1 MRSRHEPTQNAG
13 RRPWRCPVALPKLA
27 SWCWNKPDEPKE
39 AIEMITHP
47 MSLSES
53 EQYELRYQSLFIE
66 GRAYSFPCDATGR
79 VNMDALSDRA
89 RHNYFYV
96 RTVVGR
102 EFATPAV
109 RPHALQ

>member
-1 MRSRHEPTQNAG
+1 MNT
-13 RRPWRCPVALPKLA
+13 CPMPLP
-27 SWCWNKPDEPKE
+27 E
-39 AIEMITHP
+39 AEH
-47 MSLSES
+47 
-53 EQYELRYQSLFIE
+53 YELRYQSLFNE

-109 RPHALQ
+109 RPHSLQ